1 MNNPVDAFNL
11 AAGAEALPL
20 ELLHPL
26 DSSNPASTP
35 VRLSGPEQRL
45 TVSPDPGVMG
55 GDGDSS
61 WLPPSQ
67 LLIGKDG
74 VTRSI
79 WPVHLPGWQAL
90 GWQLLSPA
98 RGSDDPAA
106 ADDEDTS
113 PEPVVDPGLVP
124 AEQEAPVTE
133 PEGLDA
139 LDLESEQ
146 PATPEPGTATEESTP
161 TGESLESAATIT
173 SDGEALLATEATDFQ
188 ARTKAQIVE
197 FCSTVYGVEL
207 DGSQTKA
214 ELVEQAT
221 ALEAQASARSTA
233 TSDGTGVAS
242 SDPADLAALELGD
255 ALL

>member
-1 MNNPVDAFNL
+1 MSNPLDTL
-11 AAGAEALPL
+11 TPAEGTAVLPL
-20 ELLHPL
+20 ELLQPL
-26 DSSNPASTP
+26 DSNNPASTP

-45 TVSPDPGVMG
+45 VVTPDPGVTG
-55 GDGDSS
+55 LDGN

-67 LLIGKDG
+67 LLISKDG

-79 WPVHLPGWQAL
+79 WPVHLAGWQAL

-98 RGSDDPAA
+98 SGG
-106 ADDEDTS
+106 DEPVPVDS
-113 PEPVVDPGLVP
+113 GDNAPEPEL
-124 AEQEAPVTE
+124 A
-133 PEGLDA
+133 DA
-139 LDLESEQ
+139 LDLEPEQ
-146 PATPEPGTATEESTP
+146 PEAPEPAPAADEPAP
-161 TGESLESAATIT
+161 TGEPLESAATTT

-188 ARTKAQIVE
+188 AMTKAQIVE

-207 DGSQTKA
+207 DGGQTKA

-221 ALEAQASARSTA
+221 ALEAQASGSSTA